1 MTSVTLTLTPAEQSE
16 LMKQINGL
24 GGWQT
29 LFAELQALLQANGNI
44 TLSDELLGRIVRM
57 AHYTQGGYQG
67 RLRKAFGRSVKSM
80 VSW

>member
-16 LMKQINGL
+16 VMKQINGQ

-29 LFAELQALLQANGNI
+29 LFSEMQSLLQTNGDI

-57 AHYTQGGYQG
+57 AHYTQGGYQL
-67 RLRKAFGRSVKSM
+67 RLRKAFGRSVKAM
-80 VSW
+80 VAW